1 MSPHDIRVIALIAVA
16 VLNAIVSAA
25 VALST
30 YYSPRQKLL
39 QIIFV
44 WLLPVLGATLFGLFL
59 WSQRGNAPRTGYR
72 STTQTPMDDVTAV
85 WSGLNSSDKLP

>member
-1 MSPHDIRVIALIAVA
+1 MNPHDTLVIALIVIT
-16 VLNAIVSAA
+16 VSNAIVSAA
-25 VALST
+25 VALSS

-39 QIIFV
+39 QIILV

-59 WSQRGNAPRTGYR
+59 WLQRGNVPRTGYR
-72 STTQTPMDDVTAV
+72 STTQTPVDDVGAV

>member
-1 MSPHDIRVIALIAVA
+1 MSLHDTLVVALIAVA
-16 VLNAIVSAA
+16 VFNAMVCAA
-25 VALST
+25 IALSSC
-30 YYSPRQKLL
+30 YRPRQKLL

-72 STTQTPMDDVTAV
+72 STTQTPMDDVNAV
-85 WSGLNSSDKLP
+85 WSAFNASNKLP